1 MKMKSLLFAAAFG
14 WSAVLCAAPAPPA
27 RVDFVGI
34 DGTSLAISQVFGN
47 AEAGQAGWM
56 GEKRDQRLVLNIKA
70 ARNWETQKFV
80 FVPKKDGIV
89 RIAIMPVKNAQF
101 AFDGFEIEGAV
112 SKLRNPGFEESDSKI
127 PGWYKP
133 AGVEIRSDG
142 AFEGKNYLFLSKP
155 GNNVSQGFKVRR
167 GVPVTVK
174 FAVKEI
180 PDK

>member
-1 MKMKSLLFAAAFG
+1 MKSLLFAAAFG

-27 RVDFVGI
+27 RIDFIGI

-47 AEAGQAGWM
+47 TEAGQAGWM

-70 ARNWETQKFV
+70 SRNWETQKFV
-80 FVPKKDGIV
+80 FVPKKDGFV
-89 RIAIMPVKNAQF
+89 RIVIMPDKKAQF

-127 PGWYKP
+127 AGWKSKPGG
-133 AGVEIRSDG
+133 AEIRSDG
-142 AFEGKNYLFLSKP
+142 AFEGKNYVFISKRS
-155 GNNVSQGFKVRR
+155 NNVGQGVKVRR

-180 PDK
+180 PDR

>member
-1 MKMKSLLFAAAFG
+1 MKSLLFAAAFG
-14 WSAVLCAAPAPPA
+14 WSIVLCAVPA
-27 RVDFVGI
+27 RVDFIGI
-34 DGTSLAISQVFGN
+34 NGTPLAISQVFGN
-47 AEAGQAGWM
+47 AEASQAGWM
-56 GEKRDQRLVLNIKA
+56 GEKRDQRLFLNIKA
-70 ARNWETQKFV
+70 TRNWETQKFV

-101 AFDGFEIEGAV
+101 AFDGFEVEGAV
-112 SKLRNPGFEESDSKI
+112 SKWRNPGFEESDSDSKI
-127 PGWYKP
+127 PGWGYKP
-133 AGVEIRSDG
+133 DGVEIRSDG

-174 FAVKEI
+174 FAVREI